1 MEMKQATNLRITLT
15 IASFMA
21 LILLLKVL
29 SANTVHNCEDPNHQH
44 NNTQTDSTLVVDTIS
59 TKVVKVEAKKDSS
72 VQLVEALIQ
81 VESRG
86 NASAVGD
93 KHLSTPSI
101 GVLQIR
107 PIMVRE
113 VNRILKKL
121 KSNKKYK
128 LEDRFSRKKS
138 IQMFMVWKNYYH
150 KNSSI
155 EKIARCW
162 NGGPLGYKR
171 KATLGYWNKVKNELK
186 G

>member
-1 MEMKQATNLRITLT
+1 MEMKQATNLRITIT
-15 IASFMA
+15 IVSFIA

-44 NNTQTDSTLVVDTIS
+44 NNTQTDSTLVVDTTS
-59 TKVVKVEAKKDSS
+59 TKVVEVKAKKDSS

-93 KHLSTPSI
+93 RHLGKPSI

-128 LEDRFSRKKS
+128 LKDRFSREKS
-138 IQMFMVWKNYYH
+138 VEMFSIWKDYYH
-150 KNSSI
+150 KNSNI
-155 EKIARCW
+155 ERIARCW
-162 NGGPLGYKR
+162 NGGPLGYKT

>member
-1 MEMKQATNLRITLT
+1 MEIRQETSLRITLT
-15 IASFMA
+15 IVSFIA
-21 LILLLKVL
+21 LILLVKVL
-29 SANTVHNCEDPNHQH
+29 SANTIHKCKDHDHQH
-44 NNTQTDSTLVVDTIS
+44 NNTQTDTTQVLDAVS
-59 TKVVKVEAKKDSS
+59 TKVIGMKAKKDSS
-72 VQLVEALIQ
+72 MQLVEALIQ

-86 NASAVGD
+86 DASAVGD

>member
-1 MEMKQATNLRITLT
+1 MEMRQATNLRITLT
-15 IASFMA
+15 IVSFIA
-21 LILLLKVL
+21 LILLIKIL
-29 SANTVHNCEDPNHQH
+29 SANSPHKCEDHNHQH
-44 NNTQTDSTLVVDTIS
+44 NNIHTDTTHVLDTVN
-59 TKVVKVEAKKDSS
+59 TKVTEVEAKKDSS
-72 VQLVEALIQ
+72 IQLVEALIQ

-93 KHLSTPSI
+93 KHLGTPSI

-128 LEDRFSRKKS
+128 LKDRFSREKS
-138 IQMFMVWKNYYH
+138 VEMFSIWKNYYH
-150 KNSSI
+150 KNSGI

-171 KATLGYWNKVKNELK
+171 KATIAYWNKVKNELK